1 MGKIK
6 AEKENFDHFQ
16 ILIGCMIAS
25 YLIIWSPLS
34 VITIMNL
41 FHFRPNNMV
50 VYVMGYIPK
59 LGGVVNPVLYVV
71 FNKEVSTETLTY
83 LLYLSLTIMIFF

>member
-1 MGKIK
+1 
-6 AEKENFDHFQ
+6 
-16 ILIGCMIAS
+16 
-25 YLIIWSPLS
+25 
-34 VITIMNL
+34 
-41 FHFRPNNMV
+41 MV

-83 LLYLSLTIMIFF
+83 LMRSSII